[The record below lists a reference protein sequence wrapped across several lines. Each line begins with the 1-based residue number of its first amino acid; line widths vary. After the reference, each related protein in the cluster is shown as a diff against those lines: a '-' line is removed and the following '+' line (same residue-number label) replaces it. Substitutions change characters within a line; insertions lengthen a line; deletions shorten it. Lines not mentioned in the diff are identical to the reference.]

1 MAKEDSEVPIADLP
15 EIIDIIAYVDLII
28 LDQLFMDIER
38 VRDDLKNK
46 MFGTR
51 MPLSQVI
58 FK

>member
-1 MAKEDSEVPIADLP
+1 MAKEASEVPIADLP